1 MKGCFFMTEL
11 TALSDQQKK
20 ALQLH
25 SEIRAGISM
34 AGQGMIQICKGLKEM
49 RDMRGFELLGYEDL
63 SDYTVKEFGFKQRQ
77 AYNYIRIYE
86 NLGEPLLADN
96 ADLGITKLL
105 ALVNVPALERE
116 QFLEDHDNSKDLS
129 TAEFEKLV
137 SLLPSLYPRV
147 FETCT
152 LQRFP
157 GRGLLFRWQG
167 RAKGEP
173 AVLMTHY
180 DVVPVEEENWSR
192 PPFEAI
198 IEDGVMWG
206 RGTLDTKVTFNGI
219 LSAAEELIGQGFQPE
234 RDIYFAFSGG
244 EEVNGPGAQN
254 IVHFFRDQGIELSLV
269 VDEGGAVVEDV
280 FPGVSGQCALIG
292 IAEKGMLNL
301 EYSIAGAGGHASAP
315 APHTPIGKLS
325 MACAKVEKHPFKMHI
340 TKPVQE
346 MFDTLGRHS
355 SFLYRMIFANLW
367 AFGWVLDLLTRKTG
381 GELNALMRTTVAFTQ
396 MKGSKA
402 PNVIPPN
409 AFMVSNL
416 RLNPADSVDG
426 AMAYIRRVVG
436 DEDVKL
442 SNLHSMEPSRI
453 SRTDCEGWRVVA
465 NACAGTWRG
474 CIVSPYLM
482 VQCSDSRHYGPGAAA
497 SYRRI

>member
-1 MKGCFFMTEL
+1 MVILYILLVL
-11 TALSDQQKK
+11 TAVILARTFMFTPK
-20 ALQLH
+20 AQEQTEFEDITPD
-25 SEIRAGISM
+25 SERAV
-34 AGQGMIQICKGLKEM
+34 
-49 RDMRGFELLGYEDL
+49 R
-63 SDYTVKEFGFKQRQ
+63 
-77 AYNYIRIYE
+77 
-86 NLGEPLLADN
+86 NLA
-96 ADLGITKLL
+96 
-105 ALVNVPALERE
+105 ALVRCKTVSSYDPAM
-116 QFLEDHDNSKDLS
+116 EDD
-129 TAEFEKLV
+129 AEFEKLV

-157 GRGLLFRWQG
+157 GRGLLFR
-167 RAKGEP
+167 
-173 AVLMTHY
+173 
-180 DVVPVEEENWSR
+180 EENDR
-192 PPFEAI
+192 
-198 IEDGVMWG
+198 
-206 RGTLDTKVTFNGI
+206 L

-409 AFMVSNL
+409 ASMVSNL

-426 AMAYIRRVVG
+426 AMAYIRHVVG

-453 SRTDCEGWRVVA
+453 SCTDCEGWRVVA

-482 VQCSDSRHYGPGAAA
+482 VQCSDSRHYGEI
-497 SYRRI
+497 SDRVYRFSAMHMTAEERRLIHGNNERIRLEAVGKAVEFFIRIMKQL